1 MFDGIEFF
9 MWYFNI
15 LLFYNV
21 KKHKAFNKNNI
32 FYRFS
37 GCFKTDLVD
46 QVGNSQLLL
55 LVLIR
60 FFFTLQRWL
69 YNLYKIRGGYMSPRL
84 MIFIF
89 LGRAFFQYH
98 SLRNVIPK
106 KTTDPYAEV
115 VPPMSYILL
124 SPWYSVHVLSF
135 SLLPGG

>member
-1 MFDGIEFF
+1 MKKKLKRSTATFANKSTFVLHFCIFRGYNVSDSGEYILFNCWTNLSIGKQNNSTMFDGIEFF

-32 FYRFS
+32 FFYRFS

-60 FFFTLQRWL
+60 FFFSLC
-69 YNLYKIRGGYMSPRL
+69 NGGSTIY
-84 MIFIF
+84 IKYGVVICH
-89 LGRAFFQYH
+89 LG
-98 SLRNVIPK
+98 
-106 KTTDPYAEV
+106 
-115 VPPMSYILL
+115 
-124 SPWYSVHVLSF
+124 
-135 SLLPGG
+135 

>member
-60 FFFTLQRWL
+60 FFFSLC
-69 YNLYKIRGGYMSPRL
+69 NGGSTIY
-84 MIFIF
+84 IKYGVVICH
-89 LGRAFFQYH
+89 LG
-98 SLRNVIPK
+98 
-106 KTTDPYAEV
+106 
-115 VPPMSYILL
+115 
-124 SPWYSVHVLSF
+124 
-135 SLLPGG
+135 